1 MVFKGKNMN
10 INFETNEISFILQVL
25 GELPTKSGAYVLM
38 QKIEHQVK
46 MQQQVPET
54 TQ

>member
-1 MVFKGKNMN
+1 MN
-10 INFETNEISFILQVL
+10 LNFETNEINFILQVL

>member
-1 MVFKGKNMN
+1 MN
-10 INFETNEISFILQVL
+10 LNFETNEISFILQVL

>member
-1 MVFKGKNMN
+1 MALKGKTMN
-10 INFETNEISFILQVL
+10 LNFETNEINFILQVL

-38 QKIEHQVK
+38 QKIEGQVK
-46 MQQQVPET
+46 LQQQTPEV